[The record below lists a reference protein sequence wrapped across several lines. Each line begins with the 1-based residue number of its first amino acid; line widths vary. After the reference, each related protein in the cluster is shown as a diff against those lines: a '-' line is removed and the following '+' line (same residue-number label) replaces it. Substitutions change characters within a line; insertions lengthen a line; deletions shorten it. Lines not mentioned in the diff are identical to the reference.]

1 MKKILCVD
9 DDPNILKVMEVAFQL
24 EGFDVS
30 IALSGQEMFEK
41 LKFSLTPDLILLDVL
56 MPGMDGFEVCQQL
69 KTKKETEQIP
79 VIMFSVRCDTQD
91 VERAT
96 QVGACRHIP
105 KLTAMDNL
113 IQQIKDVLKETEG
126 EA

>member
-9 DDPNILKVMEVAFQL
+9 DDPGILTVIEAAFQV

-30 IALSGQEMFEK
+30 TSSSGYEMFEK
-41 LKFSLTPDLILLDVL
+41 LNSLTPDLILLDVL

-69 KTKKETEQIP
+69 KAKKETEQIP
-79 VIMFSVRCDTQD
+79 VIMFSVRCDIRD

-105 KLTAMDNL
+105 KLIAMDNL
-113 IQQIKDVLKETEG
+113 IQQIKDVLKETGQE
-126 EA
+126 E